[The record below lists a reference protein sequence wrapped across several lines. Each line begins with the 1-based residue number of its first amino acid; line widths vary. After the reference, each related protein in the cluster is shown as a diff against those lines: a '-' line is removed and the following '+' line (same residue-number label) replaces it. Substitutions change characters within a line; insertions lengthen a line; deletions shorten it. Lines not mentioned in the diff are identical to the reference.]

1 MARIKPEPGSNCF
14 IPRPKS
20 RCTLRDSKSPNFNK
34 PSASTKAT
42 TTLKNDGI
50 KIENNDKTA
59 PSLPPKKRRGR
70 DNYDENR
77 EIILST
83 PRNISR
89 PVSPVLGSGRDSGF
103 RAPSHRHA
111 YYLKHPGRAK
121 SSYSDGRFHYSGA
134 SHDHSNTSAGTLP
147 SPSKS
152 TAFSPYIMPAKSQT
166 SKKGYASS
174 SSPPSPAGS
183 RGFSSY
189 GDNDDVDCSSHTY
202 AAFLNRLI
210 IMAYQQ
216 QGGLEPTFAGDV
228 SKKKY

>member
-89 PVSPVLGSGRDSGF
+89 PVSPVLGSGRDI
-103 RAPSHRHA
+103 
-111 YYLKHPGRAK
+111 
-121 SSYSDGRFHYSGA
+121 HYSGA

>member
-1 MARIKPEPGSNCF
+1 MIHYPTPTNSFKSPPVQTLPKQHSCLCLSFPKMARIKPEPGSNCF

-103 RAPSHRHA
+103 RAPGHRHA

-121 SSYSDGRFHYSGA
+121 SSYSDGRCWS
-134 SHDHSNTSAGTLP
+134 
-147 SPSKS
+147 
-152 TAFSPYIMPAKSQT
+152 
-166 SKKGYASS
+166 
-174 SSPPSPAGS
+174 
-183 RGFSSY
+183 
-189 GDNDDVDCSSHTY
+189 
-202 AAFLNRLI
+202 
-210 IMAYQQ
+210 
-216 QGGLEPTFAGDV
+216 
-228 SKKKY
+228 